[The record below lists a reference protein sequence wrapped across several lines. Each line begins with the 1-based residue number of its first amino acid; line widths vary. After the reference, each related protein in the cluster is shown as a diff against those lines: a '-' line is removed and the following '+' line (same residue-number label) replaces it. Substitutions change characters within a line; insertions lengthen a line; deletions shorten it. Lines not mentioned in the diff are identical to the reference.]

1 MPAPPDPTLTHHT
14 SAEAARL
21 MDELCEV
28 YPDAYGAVP
37 GEDLHQILAGLI
49 STNVAR
55 EAVCCAGSVTQPTG
69 SRSTPPTRGGLRRS
83 LTEHHEGMPECLP
96 FTKGCSSEPSTLS
109 LSLTKSRIASSNST
123 TPPRLQ
129 STMMPIR

>member
-1 MPAPPDPTLTHHT
+1 MRLADPAIRLYAPAHACSPDPTLTHHT

-37 GEDLHQILAGLI
+37 GEDIHQILAGLI

-69 SRSTPPTRGGLRRS
+69 SRSTPPTRGGLRRWRCQ
-83 LTEHHEGMPECLP
+83 LERWPD
-96 FTKGCSSEPSTLS
+96 
-109 LSLTKSRIASSNST
+109 RV
-123 TPPRLQ
+123 PPVA
-129 STMMPIR
+129 